1 MSIQVGPGTA
11 VADFAIVVAGLL
23 DELCYDAVALLTD
36 RRQLDLVADLL
47 MVQSRLV
54 GVVHT
59 VLGQV
64 DRSGAAMAAHG
75 IPTVSWLAAELRYTR
90 GQASAMVHHAGDLHR
105 FTQIGDALRD
115 GVANERQAQAV
126 TQVLK
131 TMPADLGVEAEQQA
145 QATMVGFCAQFD
157 SRELGTLSRHL
168 VEVVAPEVAD
178 EVEAKRRERELRDA
192 QQARQLNFSDNGHGS
207 TIIKGSLPSADAALL
222 KAQIEALAQQLHR
235 SALELRDPT
244 VPQPSWPQ
252 RRADALVELAR
263 RVAIQQ
269 AAPKHGG
276 DRPHLVVLIDYEDL
290 LGDCRGAGLADGTQ
304 LTAGQLRQYACDA
317 GILPVVLGG
326 PSGVLDVGREQRLV
340 TPDIRRAL
348 QVRDKGCVFPGCDRP
363 AADCDA
369 HHIVPWAHGG
379 ETSLSNLCLL
389 CKHHHNLL
397 EPDMKRS
404 AELQWQIRI
413 SPDGIAEV
421 IPPRFVDKHRRPRCH
436 QRFRPPG

>member
-1 MSIQVGPGTA
+1 MSIAVEPGTT

-23 DELCYDAVALLTD
+23 DELDYDKVPLLAD
-36 RRQLDLVADLL
+36 RKQLDLVAELL
-47 MVQSRLV
+47 QVQSRLS

-64 DRSGAAMAAHG
+64 DRGGAAVAAYG
-75 IPTVSWLAAELRYTR
+75 VPTVSWLASELRYTR
-90 GQASAMVHHAGDLHR
+90 GQASAMLHHANDLHR

-115 GVANERQAQAV
+115 GRANERQAQAI

-131 TMPADLGVEAEQQA
+131 KLPTDLGVEAEAKA
-145 QATMVGFCAQFD
+145 QATMVGFCEEFN
-157 SRELGTLSRHL
+157 SHELAGLSRHL

-178 EVEAKRRERELRDA
+178 EVEAKRQERELRDA

-207 TIIKGSLPSADAALL
+207 TIIKGSLPSADAALI
-222 KAQIEALAQQLHR
+222 KAQIEALAQQMHR
-235 SALELRDPT
+235 TALELRDPT

-317 GILPVVLGG
+317 GILPVILGG
-326 PSGVLDVGREQRLV
+326 ASGVLDVGREQRLV

-348 QVRDKGCVFPGCDRP
+348 QVRDEGCVFPGCDRP

-369 HHIVPWAHGG
+369 HHITPWAHGG
-379 ETSLSNLCLL
+379 QTSLSNLCLL

-397 EPDMKRS
+397 EPDMKR
-404 AELQWQIRI
+404 APELQWQIRI
-413 SPDGIAEV
+413 SADGIAEV
-421 IPPRFVDKHRRPRCH
+421 IPPRFVDKHRQPRSH
-436 QRFRPPG
+436 QRFRPPE

>member
-1 MSIQVGPGTA
+1 MSIEVEPGTT
-11 VADFAIVVAGLL
+11 VVDFATVVAGLL
-23 DELCYDAVALLTD
+23 DEIRYDAVALLTD

-47 MVQSRLV
+47 TVQSRLV

-64 DRSGAAMAAHG
+64 DRGGAAMTAHG
-75 IPTVSWLAAELRYTR
+75 VPTVSWLASELRYTR
-90 GQASAMVHHAGDLHR
+90 GQASAMVHHANDLSR

-115 GVANERQAQAV
+115 GLANERQAQAV
-126 TQVLK
+126 TQVLR
-131 TMPADLGVEAEQQA
+131 TMPADLGVEAEQRA

-178 EVEAKRRERELRDA
+178 EVEAKRQERELRDA
-192 QQARQLNFSDNGHGS
+192 QQARQLNFSDDGHGS
-207 TIIKGSLPSADAALL
+207 TIIKGSLPSADAALI
-222 KAQIEALAQQLHR
+222 KAQIEALAQQMHR
-235 SALELRDPT
+235 TALELRDPT

-276 DRPHLVVLIDYEDL
+276 DRPHLAILIDYEDL
-290 LGDCRGAGLADGTQ
+290 LGDCRGAGLADGTR

-317 GILPVVLGG
+317 GILPVILGG
-326 PSGVLDVGREQRLV
+326 ASGVLDVGREQRLV

-369 HHIVPWAHGG
+369 HHIVPWAQGG

-397 EPDMKRS
+397 EPNPKRS

-413 SPDGIAEV
+413 SPDGIPEV
-421 IPPRFVDKHRRPRCH
+421 IPPRFVDKHRQPRSH
-436 QRFRPPG
+436 QRFRPPE